1 VLLDRTVARPENPD
15 PDEGPD
21 VGTDDEALHWAGDE
35 ARGQAAPSL
44 ARAGG
49 EPVKVGDEPT
59 DVVVV
64 TSNPVRLLGTGIFAG
79 VFLAYTVGWILSV
92 QAIPSPASDLFG
104 EIMWQFGEFLA
115 IIAAALW
122 FASTTYLTRECTT
135 RLRFGWFALGV
146 LLLFP
151 WPIVWGLIS

>member
-1 VLLDRTVARPENPD
+1 MATTRDSD
-15 PDEGPD
+15 PVDD
-21 VGTDDEALHWAGDE
+21 TDDEALHWAGDE

-44 ARAGG
+44 ARAGDD
-49 EPVKVGDEPT
+49 PADVRDADADT

-64 TSNPVRLLGTGIFAG
+64 TSNPARLLGTGVFAG
-79 VFLAYTVGWILSV
+79 IFLAYAVGWILSV
-92 QAIPSPASDLFG
+92 QAIGSGGTDLFS

-115 IIAAALW
+115 IISAALW

-135 RLRFGWFALGV
+135 RFRFGWLALGV

-151 WPIVWGLIS
+151 WPIVWGLIA

>member
-1 VLLDRTVARPENPD
+1 MATSRDSDPVDPLVD
-15 PDEGPD
+15 PD
-21 VGTDDEALHWAGDE
+21 DDAAFHWAGDE
-35 ARGQAAPSL
+35 ARGQAGPRL
-44 ARAGG
+44 AQAGD
-49 EPVKVGDEPT
+49 EGDVHAEPT

-64 TSNPVRLLGTGIFAG
+64 TSNPVRLVGTGVFAG

-92 QAIPSPASDLFG
+92 QAIGSGASDLFG

-115 IIAAALW
+115 IVAAALW
-122 FASTTYLTRECTT
+122 FSTTTYLTRERTT
-135 RLRFGWFALGV
+135 RFRFGWLALGV